1 MIAAQTVS
9 GEDSLLTTLLGFGL
23 LALFIAALMT
33 LHVLR
38 WRRRRLAPRLRR
50 LRHRL
55 AVRRASS
62 SLSSTVAGEQPPAS
76 FEAGAANNPASPLPV
91 GSTPPQAAGLTNRP
105 RPSATGAERLADRC
119 TTPRRTTSGRA
130 MLGARQSLETLEPL
144 AQQVDHT
151 RRLAVAED
159 RVGTVLG
166 ALARDRWLI
175 ERYVLIGGRRV
186 PFLILGETGVFV
198 LWALSS
204 PAQWR
209 DPAFVHAVATDV
221 KDRLP
226 GYGGP
231 VRGGICRAFAPA
243 IKPRWWCRAGE
254 AGAWVM
260 GLDWVIP
267 WLEHFGTDHGLGV
280 KDVER
285 FNALAGPHWD
295 RPVAPGVPGLPE
307 LD

>member
-1 MIAAQTVS
+1 MIAAQSLS
-9 GEDSLLTTLLGFGL
+9 GEDSLLATLLGFGL
-23 LALFIAALMT
+23 VGSFVAVLVT

-38 WRRRRLAPRLRR
+38 WRRRGFAPRLRR
-50 LRHRL
+50 LGQRL
-55 AVRRASS
+55 AVRSGRFAASA
-62 SLSSTVAGEQPPAS
+62 TFAVEQPPDSLA
-76 FEAGAANNPASPLPV
+76 AGALNEAVPPPPLAGP
-91 GSTPPQAAGLTNRP
+91 PPQPTMLSALP
-105 RPSATGAERLADRC
+105 RPSAGADGLVDRSLM
-119 TTPRRTTSGRA
+119 PTTSAGRP
-130 MLGARQSLETLEPL
+130 LPSARQSPETLEPL

-159 RVGTVLG
+159 RVGDVLG
-166 ALARDRWLI
+166 PLARDRWLV

-209 DPAFVHAVATDV
+209 DPAFVHEVASDV
-221 KDRLP
+221 NDRLP
-226 GYGGP
+226 GYEGP

-243 IKPRWWCRAGE
+243 IKPRWWSRAGQP
-254 AGAWVM
+254 GAWVM

-280 KDVER
+280 TDLER
-285 FNALAGPHWD
+285 FNAMAGPHWD
-295 RPVAPGVPGLPE
+295 RPVARGVQALPE

>member
-1 MIAAQTVS
+1 
-9 GEDSLLTTLLGFGL
+9 
-23 LALFIAALMT
+23 
-33 LHVLR
+33 
-38 WRRRRLAPRLRR
+38 
-50 LRHRL
+50 
-55 AVRRASS
+55 
-62 SLSSTVAGEQPPAS
+62 
-76 FEAGAANNPASPLPV
+76 
-91 GSTPPQAAGLTNRP
+91 
-105 RPSATGAERLADRC
+105 
-119 TTPRRTTSGRA
+119 
-130 MLGARQSLETLEPL
+130 MLGARQPVETLEPL

-159 RVGTVLG
+159 RVGNVLG
-166 ALARDRWLI
+166 ALSRDRWMV
-175 ERYVLIGGRRV
+175 ERYVLICGRRV

-209 DPAFVHAVATDV
+209 DPAFVHEVASDV
-221 KDRLP
+221 NDRLP
-226 GYGGP
+226 GYRGP

-254 AGAWVM
+254 PGAWVM

-285 FNALAGPHWD
+285 FHALAGPHWN